1 MRRRPTRTLVL
12 TLLAV
17 MVIGGISFG
26 IYQAGFDQGQIAA
39 GSDLVE
45 NRRAIGPFIYGGTAF
60 MFKALFAFLML
71 GFFAKLFAFRR
82 FAHHGHPGERSE
94 RHEEMRSRIE
104 ERLTEWHEKA
114 HAEGS
119 EDAPTTD

>member
-1 MRRRPTRTLVL
+1 MRRRLTRAFVQTLI
-12 TLLAV
+12 AV
-17 MVIGGISFG
+17 TVIGAISYG

-45 NRRAIGPFIYGGTAF
+45 NERALGPFIYGGITF
-60 MFKALFAFLML
+60 MFKALFAFLLL

-82 FAHHGHPGERSE
+82 FGHHGHHGDRSE

-104 ERLTEWHEKA
+104 ERLNEWHDKA
-114 HAEGS
+114 HSDGS
-119 EDAPTTD
+119 EEAPNTA

>member
-1 MRRRPTRTLVL
+1 MRRRLTRTSVL

-17 MVIGGISFG
+17 TVVGGISYG

-39 GSDLVE
+39 GADLVE
-45 NRRAIGPFIYGGTAF
+45 NQRAVGPFIYGGIAL
-60 MFKALFAFLML
+60 MFKAVFAFLML

-82 FAHHGHPGERSE
+82 FAHHGHHGERSE

-104 ERLTEWHEKA
+104 ERLTEWHDKA
-114 HAEGS
+114 HGEANE
-119 EDAPTTD
+119 EAPTTD